1 MSRSD
6 GVVAVGAGLLRG
18 VSEGDLWVFRGVPY
32 ASSPGGAGR
41 WRRPRPPTSWIGVR
55 DALSWGPIAPQPP
68 AMPGLSIPNDPSASD
83 EDCLSLNIWT
93 PGLDDRRRPVLVW
106 VHGGGFT
113 TGSGSS
119 AIYRGDRLA
128 RRGDA
133 VVVTLNYRLGALGFL
148 AHPALGDESGMRCG
162 NWGVFD
168 QVAALE
174 WVHEHVGAFGGDPQN
189 VTVFGES
196 AGAMS
201 IALLLSSSVCGRLFH
216 RAVVQSGPPATASTE
231 WGARRAER
239 LAELAGVEPA
249 RGLVRESLERLE
261 TQELVRATQDLAN
274 EVSSDAGLP
283 LPLLPVVDGELI
295 TQPPAEA
302 ISEGAAARVPFL
314 IGTTRDEAALFM
326 ELDPAAQDLDIG
338 GVVRR
343 VRRIA
348 TKDSAQTL
356 VEAYRDAREARDEPA
371 TPRALLTAI
380 TTDYVFRL
388 PSLAL
393 ATASYKYQPGTFAYL
408 FTWES
413 PFLGGIFGSPH
424 GLEIPF
430 VFGTV
435 ENEVIG
441 RFSGSGPRAFE
452 LSGGMQEAWLAFAH
466 TGDPSCDALGDW
478 PAYDP
483 LRRPTMVLGP
493 GGGIE
498 DDPRS
503 PERLAWDEA
512 GIEIAGG
519 FHHEVQHA

>member
-1 MSRSD
+1 
-6 GVVAVGAGLLRG
+6 
-18 VSEGDLWVFRGVPY
+18 
-32 ASSPGGAGR
+32 
-41 WRRPRPPTSWIGVR
+41 
-55 DALSWGPIAPQPP
+55 
-68 AMPGLSIPNDPSASD
+68 
-83 EDCLSLNIWT
+83 
-93 PGLDDRRRPVLVW
+93 
-106 VHGGGFT
+106 
-113 TGSGSS
+113 
-119 AIYRGDRLA
+119 LA

-148 AHPALGDESGMRCG
+148 AHSALGDENGMGWG
-162 NWGVFD
+162 NWGIYD

-174 WVHEHVGAFGGDPQN
+174 WVNEHIGAFGGDPQN

-201 IALLLSSSVCGRLFH
+201 IALLVSSSACGRLFH

-239 LAELAGVEPA
+239 LAELAGVELA
-249 RGLVRESLERLE
+249 RGLDRESLERLE
-261 TQELVRATQDLAN
+261 PQELVRATQDLTD
-274 EVSSDAGLP
+274 EVSGDAGLP

-295 TQPPAEA
+295 TRPPAEA
-302 ISEGAAARVPFL
+302 ISEGATAHVPFL
-314 IGTTRDEAALFM
+314 VGTNRDEAALFM
-326 ELDPAAQDLDIG
+326 ALDPVANDLDISSAI
-338 GVVRR
+338 RR
-343 VRRIA
+343 VRKTA
-348 TKDSAQTL
+348 TEDSAQSL
-356 VEAYRDAREARDEPA
+356 LEAYRDAREARDEPT

-388 PSLAL
+388 PSLTL
-393 ATASYKYQPGTFAYL
+393 ATASYKYQPRTFAYL

-413 PFLGGIFGSPH
+413 PFFGGIFGSSH

-441 RFSGSGPRAFE
+441 RFSGSGPRASE
-452 LSGGMQEAWLAFAH
+452 LSEAMQEGWLAFAR
-466 TGDPSCDALGDW
+466 TGDPSCDALGEW

-493 GGGIE
+493 GGGVE

-519 FHHEVQHA
+519 FHHQLRHA